1 MPTSAPPSRAVSSP
15 LRVSLIR
22 TSRIAV
28 AAYGDAGRT
37 APGRSEGPVAADRRL
52 VGAARL
58 PGGGARVGRRHRF
71 APGAAGARLDLVLG
85 GAAGALLALFRLLA
99 DPVGLGLELV
109 PCAAA
114 GLLLGFA
121 LELRDQ
127 GADALLGFAADVLGA
142 LHDALLDLGL

>member
-1 MPTSAPPSRAVSSP
+1 MPTSPSPSRAASSP

-22 TSRIAV
+22 TSRMAGRSFEGAV
-28 AAYGDAGRT
+28 AAGG
-37 APGRSEGPVAADRRL
+37 RL

-58 PGGGARVGRRHRF
+58 PGGRARVRRRDRF
-71 APGAAGARLDLVLG
+71 APGAARARLDLVLG
-85 GAAGALLALFRLLA
+85 GAAGALLALFGLLA

-114 GLLLGFA
+114 GQLLGFA
-121 LELRDQ
+121 LELRNQ

-142 LHDALLDLGL
+142 LHDALLDLGLDSDR